1 MSNAISRL
9 RPAIGVVLLGLCAV
23 ALGTSYPARAEA
35 AQPPVGLGTTASFA
49 VLAGSAVTNTGPT
62 VLNGDAGVSPGT
74 SISGF
79 PPGTVNGATH
89 SADAVANQA
98 QSDLTAAYDDAAG
111 RTPAASV
118 SGDIGGL
125 TLTPGVYKSGSSV
138 LLTGD
143 VTLDAQGDPNAV
155 FIFQIGSTLT
165 TASGSRVR
173 LINGASPCNV
183 YWQVGS
189 SATIGTS
196 TTFKG
201 NVLALTSIT
210 ANTSATFD
218 GRLLARNGA
227 VTLDTNN
234 VTVGACSSTGGGG
247 TGGGGGGNTGGGGNA
262 PGGGAAIF
270 TTIPPSVARTV
281 GRFGLGRCVGGRFR
295 AVVTGA
301 VIRRVVFSLGG
312 RAIATR
318 THAPFDVSINV
329 GGRIHTLRAHVTF
342 TDGTRP
348 ADLKLVFRTCASP
361 RRPVRPRPRP
371 VQPPRFTG

>member
-1 MSNAISRL
+1 M
-9 RPAIGVVLLGLCAV
+9 GVVVLSLCAV
-23 ALGTSYPARAEA
+23 ALGTGHTARADA
-35 AQPPVGLGTTASFA
+35 AQPPVGLGTAASFA
-49 VLAGSAVTNTGPT
+49 VLAGSTVTNTGPS
-62 VLNGDAGVSPGT
+62 VINGDLGVSPGT
-74 SISGF
+74 AISGF
-79 PPGTVNGATH
+79 PPGTVNGTTH

-118 SGDIGGL
+118 PGDIGGL

-138 LLTGD
+138 LVTGD

-189 SATIGTS
+189 SATIGTT

-210 ANTSATFD
+210 ANTGATFE

-227 VTLDTNN
+227 VTLHTNN
-234 VTVGACSSTGGGG
+234 VTVGACSSTSGDG
-247 TGGGGGGNTGGGGNA
+247 TGGGGGTPGSGTGRGTG
-262 PGGGAAIF
+262 GGGAAIF
-270 TTIPPSVARTV
+270 TTIPTSVAKTV
-281 GRFGLGRCVGGRFR
+281 ARFGLGRCVSGRFK
-295 AVVTGA
+295 AVVSGA
-301 VIRRVVFSLGG
+301 LIRRVVFSLGG
-312 RAIATR
+312 RTIATR
-318 THAPFDVSINV
+318 SHSPFAVSID
-329 GGRIHTLRAHVTF
+329 GRSGIHTLRAHITF

-348 ADLKLVFRTCASP
+348 ADLKLVFRTCASL
-361 RRPVRPRPRP
+361 RRHVRPQP